1 MKPYL
6 DLLNR
11 VLTTGEYTENR
22 TGVRTLMIPGA
33 MMTFDLRE
41 GFPAVTTKKLA
52 FKAVVGE
59 LCAFLRASKSAA
71 DFRALGC
78 NVWDQNANEN
88 KQWLANPFRKGT
100 DDLGPVY
107 GAQWREWPAYRLLEG
122 DDLGTS
128 KYQKTIEDGWQL
140 VDETGAGRIGLHER
154 LQLLMYKK
162 IDQLGD
168 CIRLIIDNPD
178 SRRILFHGW
187 NPAVLDEI
195 ALAACHLLYQFMP
208 NRNTGLL
215 HMNLYQRSC
224 DNFLGTP
231 FNIAEAATLLSL
243 VARLTGYTPGLLNIM
258 QGDSHIYENHVEQV
272 KEQLTR
278 TPLAS
283 PTLKINERIPFKT
296 SADDAVAWLAKVEPS
311 DFTLENYQHLPPI
324 HAPMAL

>member
-52 FKAVVGE
+52 FGAVVGE
-59 LCAFLRASKSAA
+59 LCAFLRASRSAA

-78 NVWDQNANEN
+78 KVWDQNANEN
-88 KQWLANPFRKGT
+88 AQWLANPFRKGP

-107 GAQWREWPAYRLLEG
+107 GAQWREWPAY
-122 DDLGTS
+122 
-128 KYQKTIEDGWQL
+128 KVVDGCNPTQVEAVEASGW
-140 VDETGAGRIGLHER
+140 EFYTEFRAGQELYTK
-154 LQLLMYKK
+154 Q

-168 CIRLIIDNPD
+168 CVRTIIDNPE

-187 NPAVLDEI
+187 NPATLDEI

-243 VARLTGYTPGLLNIM
+243 VARLTGYTPGLLNVM
-258 QGDSHIYENHVEQV
+258 QGDSHVYENHIGQV

-283 PTLKINERIPFKT
+283 PTLKINERVPFKI
-296 SADDAVAWLAKVEPS
+296 SADEAVSWLAKVEPS

-324 HAPMAL
+324 HAPMAV